1 MSNLFQR
8 EGMKG
13 KKERVKHIKLE
24 KGENEDNL
32 SDGLVN
38 EPHFDVGHHENEQ
51 PILGTFDGLGSLN
64 VETRNQ
70 NHCNYDFDSYV
81 RENVSESD
89 VGYLNGVGF
98 DVGVSD
104 NWGGKM
110 RMLRMLLMIMEGW
123 RGLGQEETI
132 GVHNDRGLE

>member
-1 MSNLFQR
+1 MV
-8 EGMKG
+8 E
-13 KKERVKHIKLE
+13 
-24 KGENEDNL
+24 GENEDNL

-38 EPHFDVGHHENEQ
+38 EPHVDVGHHENEQ

-81 RENVSESD
+81 RENVNESD

-104 NWGGKM
+104 N
-110 RMLRMLLMIMEGW
+110 
-123 RGLGQEETI
+123 LGRENENVENVVDDN
-132 GVHNDRGLE
+132 GGLERVGAGRHYKSS